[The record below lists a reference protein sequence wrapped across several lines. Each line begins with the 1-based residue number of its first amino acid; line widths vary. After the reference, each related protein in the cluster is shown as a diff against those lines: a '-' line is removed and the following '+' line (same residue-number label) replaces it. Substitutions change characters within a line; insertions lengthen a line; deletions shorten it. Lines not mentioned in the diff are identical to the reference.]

1 MIWLTVVSSSHH
13 PYPFGFGFACSPM
26 PHPRGTQLSGL
37 SRPHIQPST
46 SIPAPFSHK
55 PCQCFQN
62 CMSHH
67 SSGRARQPNSNSA
80 GRETLAMDGDFHRKP
95 RPGCP
100 GNLHSP
106 DPSPC
111 LEERERE
118 RGRTSDWK
126 GRESFKIEGRLLT
139 MHAPDKQQP
148 VLPSAV
154 TATKLAV
161 LWETVQLAA
170 TQWPRKLARA
180 QQRPPP
186 VAPPASATRTSWPA
200 SHTAYPA
207 PT

>member
-1 MIWLTVVSSSHH
+1 MIWLSVVSSSHH

-62 CMSHH
+62 CMSHQVVQGNRTATRQVERP
-67 SSGRARQPNSNSA
+67 SQWMVTSTENRALAALATSTR
-80 GRETLAMDGDFHRKP
+80 RTLP
-95 RPGCP
+95 RAWK
-100 GNLHSP
+100 
-106 DPSPC
+106 
-111 LEERERE
+111 RERE